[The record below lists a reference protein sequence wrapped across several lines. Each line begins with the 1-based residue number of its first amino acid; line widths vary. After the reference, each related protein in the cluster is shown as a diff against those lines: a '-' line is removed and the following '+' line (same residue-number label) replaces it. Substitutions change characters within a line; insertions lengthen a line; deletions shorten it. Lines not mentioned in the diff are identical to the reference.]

1 MLYYGKMIFMEE
13 TMENIL
19 TLLIP
24 VVVGILVLKFFFS
37 QIGCLWKIVVN
48 SLSGFVCLW
57 LLNLISAYTGIV
69 FEINFVTA
77 LLVGF
82 LGIPGIIL
90 LVLGQLL

>member
-1 MLYYGKMIFMEE
+1 
-13 TMENIL
+13 MENIL
-19 TLLIP
+19 ALIIP
-24 VVVGILVLKFFFS
+24 VLIAVLVFKLLFS
-37 QIGCLWKIVVN
+37 QMKLIWKIAVN

-57 LLNLISAYTGIV
+57 LLNLASGITGIV
-69 FEINFVTA
+69 FEINLITC

>member
-1 MLYYGKMIFMEE
+1 
-13 TMENIL
+13 MENIL

-48 SLSGFVCLW
+48 SASGFICLW
-57 LLNLISAYTGIV
+57 LLNLISGFTGIV
-69 FEINFVTA
+69 FEINLVTV
-77 LLVGF
+77 LLAGF

-90 LVLGQLL
+90 LVLGQFLR

>member
-1 MLYYGKMIFMEE
+1 
-13 TMENIL
+13 MENIL

-48 SLSGFVCLW
+48 SASGFICLW
-57 LLNLISAYTGIV
+57 LLNLISGFTGIV
-69 FEINFVTA
+69 FEINLVTV
-77 LLVGF
+77 LLAGF

-90 LVLGQLL
+90 LVLGQFLG